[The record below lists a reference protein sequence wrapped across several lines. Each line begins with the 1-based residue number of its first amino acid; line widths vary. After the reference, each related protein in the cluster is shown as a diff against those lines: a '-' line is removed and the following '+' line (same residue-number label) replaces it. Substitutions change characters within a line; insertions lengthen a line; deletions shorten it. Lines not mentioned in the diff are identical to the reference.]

1 MMLRI
6 ISKQLV
12 MEKQE
17 KYFVDNNGFIDTDS
31 LVKAMDQYSGPYDL
45 SSHEK
50 EVMYNEENYLELSS
64 RINNLPPKSLTELE
78 QDYYNFII
86 E

>member
-1 MMLRI
+1 
-6 ISKQLV
+6 

-17 KYFVDNNGFIDTDS
+17 KYFIDNNEFIDTDS
-31 LVKAMDQYSGPYDL
+31 LVKAMNQYSGPYDF

-50 EVMYNEENYLELSS
+50 EVTYNEENYLELSS
-64 RINNLPPKSLTELE
+64 RINKVPPKSLTELE
-78 QDYYNFII
+78 QDYHNFAI